1 MNKMSRFLKITPL
14 DNVAVALTNL
24 KKDEVVEGITL
35 KEDIPQGHKF
45 ALKDFESNENVIKYG
60 YPIGHTT
67 SIISKGEHVHV
78 HNLKTNLKGQLTYS
92 YHPEIKPIENYN
104 TSRKVKVFKRKYNRY
119 GIRNELLIVPLVGC
133 INAQAEQIKTRL
145 LEQIDLSKIDGVNI
159 IKHPYGC
166 SQMGDDMEMTIKTL
180 QSIVC
185 HPNAGGVLVLSLGCE
200 NNQLDNFKITLK
212 NYDEERVLFLKAQDV
227 KDEVSEGVK
236 LCLDLYHKMI
246 LDQRE
251 EAPLSVIKI
260 GLKCGGSDGF
270 SGISAN
276 PLVGRV
282 SDYIISNGG
291 TSILSEVPE
300 MFGAEQ
306 VLMSRAKNEKVFEKI
321 VKLINNFKKY
331 YEDHHQVCYENPS
344 PGNKNGGITTLEDKS
359 LGCVQKSGLT
369 PVNDVIYVGDE
380 IKENGLNLLNGPG
393 NDMVACTNIASAG
406 AQVILFTTGRGTPFG
421 TFVPTIKIATNTQL
435 AQLKDNWIDFNAGR
449 IVDGENKDKVFN
461 DFINF
466 IISVINGETFTKNE
480 LNEFKEI
487 AIFKD
492 GVTL

>member
-300 MFGAEQ
+300 MFDAEQ

-466 IISVINGETFTKNE
+466 IISVINGETLTKNE

>member
-1 MNKMSRFLKITPL
+1 
-14 DNVAVALTNL
+14 
-24 KKDEVVEGITL
+24 
-35 KEDIPQGHKF
+35 
-45 ALKDFESNENVIKYG
+45 
-60 YPIGHTT
+60 
-67 SIISKGEHVHV
+67 
-78 HNLKTNLKGQLTYS
+78 
-92 YHPEIKPIENYN
+92 
-104 TSRKVKVFKRKYNRY
+104 
-119 GIRNELLIVPLVGC
+119 
-133 INAQAEQIKTRL
+133 
-145 LEQIDLSKIDGVNI
+145 
-159 IKHPYGC
+159 
-166 SQMGDDMEMTIKTL
+166 
-180 QSIVC
+180 
-185 HPNAGGVLVLSLGCE
+185 
-200 NNQLDNFKITLK
+200 
-212 NYDEERVLFLKAQDV
+212 
-227 KDEVSEGVK
+227 
-236 LCLDLYHKMI
+236 
-246 LDQRE
+246 
-251 EAPLSVIKI
+251 
-260 GLKCGGSDGF
+260 
-270 SGISAN
+270 
-276 PLVGRV
+276 
-282 SDYIISNGG
+282 
-291 TSILSEVPE
+291 

-466 IISVINGETFTKNE
+466 IISVINGETLTKNE

>member
-1 MNKMSRFLKITPL
+1 MSRSLKITPL

-24 KKDEVVEGITL
+24 KKGEVVEGITL
-35 KEDIPQGHKF
+35 NDDIPQGHKF
-45 ALKDFESNENVIKYG
+45 ALKDFITNENVIKYG
-60 YPIGHTT
+60 YPIGHAITR
-67 SIISKGEHVHV
+67 INKGEHVHV
-78 HNLKTNLKGQLTYS
+78 HNLKTNLKGQLSYTYQ
-92 YHPEIKPIENYN
+92 PEIKPVEKYEMSK
-104 TSRKVKVFKRKYNRY
+104 TVKVFKRKYNRY

-133 INAQAEQIKTRL
+133 INAQAEQIKMRL
-145 LEQIDLSKIDGVNI
+145 LEKIDISKIDGVNI

-180 QSIVC
+180 QAIVR

-200 NNQLDNFKITLK
+200 NNQLDNFKKTLGK
-212 NYDEERVLFLKAQDV
+212 YDEERVLFLKAQDV
-227 KDEVSEGVK
+227 KDEVTEGVK
-236 LCLDLYHKMI
+236 LCLGLYQKMI
-246 LDQRE
+246 LDQRV

-282 SDYIISNGG
+282 SDYIINNGG

-306 VLMSRAKNEKVFEKI
+306 VLMSRAKDEEVFEKI

-369 PVNDVIYVGDE
+369 PVKDVIYVGDE

-393 NDMVACTNIASAG
+393 NDMVACTNIAASG
-406 AQVILFTTGRGTPFG
+406 AQLILFTTGRGTPFG
-421 TFVPTIKIATNTQL
+421 TFVPTIKISTNTQL
-435 AQLKDNWIDFNAGR
+435 ASLKNNWIDFNAGR
-449 IVDGENKDKVFN
+449 IVDGDSKDEVFN
-461 DFINF
+461 DFIDF
-466 IISVINGETFTKNE
+466 IISVINGEVFTKNE
-480 LNEFKEI
+480 LNGFKEI

>member
-1 MNKMSRFLKITPL
+1 VNKMSRSLKITPL

-24 KKDEVVEGITL
+24 KKGEVVEGITL
-35 KEDIPQGHKF
+35 NDDIPQGHKF
-45 ALKDFESNENVIKYG
+45 ALKDFITNENVIKYG
-60 YPIGHTT
+60 YPIGHAITR
-67 SIISKGEHVHV
+67 INKGEHVHV
-78 HNLKTNLKGQLTYS
+78 HNLKTNLKGQLSYTYQ
-92 YHPEIKPIENYN
+92 PEIKPVEKYEMSK
-104 TSRKVKVFKRKYNRY
+104 TVKVFKRKYNRY

-133 INAQAEQIKTRL
+133 INAQAEQIKMRL
-145 LEQIDLSKIDGVNI
+145 LEKIDISKIDGVNI

-180 QSIVC
+180 QAIVR

-200 NNQLDNFKITLK
+200 NNQLDNFKKTLGK
-212 NYDEERVLFLKAQDV
+212 YDDERVLFLKAQDV
-227 KDEVSEGVK
+227 KDEVTEGVK
-236 LCLDLYHKMI
+236 LCLGLYQKMI
-246 LDQRE
+246 LDQRV

-282 SDYIISNGG
+282 SDYIINNGG

-306 VLMSRAKNEKVFEKI
+306 VLMSRAKDEEVFEKI

-369 PVNDVIYVGDE
+369 PVKDVIYVGDE

-393 NDMVACTNIASAG
+393 NDMVACTNIAASG
-406 AQVILFTTGRGTPFG
+406 AQLILFTTGRGTPFG
-421 TFVPTIKIATNTQL
+421 TFVPTIKISTNTQL
-435 AQLKDNWIDFNAGR
+435 ASLKNNWIDFNAGR
-449 IVDGENKDKVFN
+449 IVDGDSKDEVFN
-461 DFINF
+461 DFIDF
-466 IISVINGETFTKNE
+466 IISVINGEVFTKNE
-480 LNEFKEI
+480 LNGFKEI